1 MRIPDG
7 AEFNNPAEDNR
18 FSSVFV
24 LHKKSRTLHN
34 DNTLMYYDPEHLNC
48 CLRLCGVNSRRIFFH
63 PNLTTGGLHRF
74 PEAVRFFKDWMR
86 RLIDDWDFVNIC
98 TAHNGVLMHD
108 GKKMLK
114 LSLKRYE
121 QKFLELSRIKS
132 SRFQQS
138 GRRSFSLTSSKG
150 DKRSSLP
157 GNFMILFRII
167 VLFYFIHLHPLVR
180 DISLLQGW
188 YFYLLYFFGKYFC
201 RFVSII
207 FFINDHNNSH
217 FIIAITVEPLGAAF
231 RSPKNPATVYLS
243 PT

>member
-7 AEFNNPAEDNR
+7 AEFNNPAENNR

-24 LHKKSRTLHN
+24 FHKKSRTLHN

-138 GRRSFSLTSSKG
+138 GRRSFSVTSSKG

-157 GNFMILFRII
+157 GMSVFPFRKIA
-167 VLFYFIHLHPLVR
+167 LFYSIRLCLTSRLSLFTEFLSALVILPLSALVFR
-180 DISLLQGW
+180 KMLLSIGFYHDIIIINHIFSILL
-188 YFYLLYFFGKYFC
+188 
-201 RFVSII
+201 
-207 FFINDHNNSH
+207 
-217 FIIAITVEPLGAAF
+217 
-231 RSPKNPATVYLS
+231 
-243 PT
+243 